1 MDLKLDIRN
10 DTLIPSQAFKDWAG
24 DVLTDEGIRTS
35 GKNFFT
41 KLGSRSKDL
50 QKRLKELK
58 QKIDACPA
66 GSDAWFSKMF
76 LWPFGGTVTADAK
89 EYFEELEKDGQIKKL
104 EDAADAAAAK
114 RQENGRKLSAAC
126 AAALVLLDG
135 ESSLLAAV
143 GELSVALT
151 TTAPPEAAPVTAD
164 SLYTLFNTAIQAD
177 HETPAAVGGTTPAGP
192 LTKAIGFANSAKEY
206 VKSNP
211 GGKPHLLAKIKAA
224 LDQTTVDPLIS
235 AILSGAT
242 PEVTVEQA
250 KEALKSIL
258 ARTDESR
265 MFSSLDILLES
276 GKITQED
283 YNRLSKRLSRTS
295 VILNESPLPADAA
308 ELAKHKAEFGGFVS
322 SIRANGEAIIAEL
335 KGLQLLGN
343 KLSTVTESIHRK
355 VMKAHIKKR
364 LLQETASR
372 DSREQLNEFFLF
384 AALLA
389 ALTGA
394 LAWAA
399 SKVAEFFKGSE
410 YGRGTATYSPRTP
423 ADRVDNGLQTLG
435 ASINAGYGPDGVLV
449 GPDGKKVAGAVE
461 NKEATK
467 VRMEDCVKNIISAMG
482 LFFNT
487 IQAGAL
493 AAAAAAAATPPVTPA
508 VALATYL
515 GVAATETDKV
525 KAVEAALTKLKPYE
539 TDIIG
544 PKKDLV
550 KAALEAV

>member
-1 MDLKLDIRN
+1 MALKIDITKE
-10 DTLIPSQAFKDWAG
+10 DTLIPSQAFKNWAK
-24 DVLTDEGIRTS
+24 DVLTEEGIRTS

-41 KLGSRSKDL
+41 KLGRRSKDL
-50 QKRLKELK
+50 QKRLAELK

-66 GSDAWFSKMF
+66 GSDVWFNRMF

-89 EYFEELEKDGQIKKL
+89 EYFEELEKDGQIKDLGIK
-104 EDAADAAAAK
+104 ADAAAAE
-114 RQENGRKLSAAC
+114 RQARGRDLSAAC
-126 AAALVLLDG
+126 AAALVLFDG
-135 ESSLLAAV
+135 DSSLLAAV

-151 TTAPPEAAPVTAD
+151 TTAPPEAVAADTIFKSIQGSAPTI
-164 SLYTLFNTAIQAD
+164 FN
-177 HETPAAVGGTTPAGP
+177 P
-192 LTKAIGFANSAKEY
+192 LALAIGW
-206 VKSNP
+206 V
-211 GGKPHLLAKIKAA
+211 
-224 LDQTTVDPLIS
+224 T
-235 AILSGAT
+235 GAT
-242 PEVTVEQA
+242 PPAAAAPPPDTLKRQFLEKLRDALIGSKSVEIGTILGTLAPPVTLPQA
-250 KEALKSIL
+250 KTALATI
-258 ARTDESR
+258 TENR

-283 YNRLSKRLSRTS
+283 YNRLSSRLLRTS
-295 VILNESPLPADAA
+295 SIINEGPTPTPADAA
-308 ELAKHKAEFGGFVS
+308 ELAKRKAEFGGFVS

-364 LLQETASR
+364 LLQETANR

-410 YGRGTATYSPRTP
+410 FHRGPATYSPRTP
-423 ADRVDNGLQTLG
+423 ADRVDNGLQALG

-461 NKEATK
+461 NKKATED
-467 VRMEDCVKNIISAMG
+467 RINDCVKNIISAMG

-493 AAAAAAAATPPVTPA
+493 AATPGFTPGSVSVSPAA
-508 VALATYL
+508 ALATYL
-515 GVAATETDKV
+515 GVDVAATPV
-525 KAVEAALTKLKPYE
+525 KITAAATALTKLQPYGTPTVIE
-539 TDIIG
+539 TKVGVVIT
-544 PKKDLV
+544 
-550 KAALEAV
+550 ALTAV